1 MLGLSAAL
9 LVGNA
14 VADGPCWADERC
26 VRITGVGL
34 AAVRLRLAGSA
45 PFAVRPDDE
54 RPHNLKQLA
63 AIRAAKLEAIRS
75 LAEQAHGVTLQS
87 RSQSEKSEMGTDSIV
102 VESGATLKG
111 VRFIRVEPVEPGIYQ
126 AVAELDVRY

>member
-1 MLGLSAAL
+1 MNFRLLMLGLSAVL
-9 LVGNA
+9 FVGNA

-34 AAVRLRLAGSA
+34 A
-45 PFAVRPDDE
+45 AVRPDDE

-111 VRFIRVEPVEPGIYQ
+111 VRFIRVEPVESGIYQ

>member
-1 MLGLSAAL
+1 MNFRLLMLGLSAAL
-9 LVGNA
+9 FVGNA

-34 AAVRLRLAGSA
+34 A
-45 PFAVRPDDE
+45 AVRPDDE

-87 RSQSEKSEMGTDSIV
+87 RSQSEKSGSRTAKSSTDSQRARRCRP
-102 VESGATLKG
+102 SSNKA
-111 VRFIRVEPVEPGIYQ
+111 
-126 AVAELDVRY
+126 

>member
-1 MLGLSAAL
+1 MNFRLLMLGLSAVL
-9 LVGNA
+9 LVNNA

-34 AAVRLRLAGSA
+34 A
-45 PFAVRPDDE
+45 AVRPDDE

-126 AVAELDVRY
+126 AVSELDVRY

>member
-9 LVGNA
+9 FVSSA
-14 VADGPCWADERC
+14 AADGPCWADERC

-34 AAVRLRLAGSA
+34 A
-45 PFAVRPDDE
+45 AVRPDDE

>member
-1 MLGLSAAL
+1 MK
-9 LVGNA
+9 V
-14 VADGPCWADERC
+14 C
-26 VRITGVGL
+26 VFGAGAIGGHL
-34 AAVRLRLAGSA
+34 AMRLAKGGAEVSVVA
-45 PFAVRPDDE
+45 RGT
-54 RPHNLKQLA
+54 QLA